1 MGRLRVLKTRLYNI
15 GWRRKVAATS
25 EGAGLKPGP
34 YTGREGV
41 GVEALFVE
49 EEDAGA
55 EGEEHD
61 GEASGD
67 AEAGGDGGGTVVA
80 AANDDVA
87 RDDNQEFQDAA
98 LEQPGCAPKHPEIG
112 SLVKESFPKILAANG
127 ESQGPDHPG
136 REKR

>member
-15 GWRRKVAATS
+15 GWRHKVAATS
-25 EGAGLKPGP
+25 KGAGLKPGP

-61 GEASGD
+61 GEA
-67 AEAGGDGGGTVVA
+67 GGDGGGTVVA
-80 AANDDVA
+80 AANDDVV

-98 LEQPGCAPKHPEIG
+98 LEQPGCAPKHQEIG
-112 SLVKESFPKILAANG
+112 FLVKERFPKILAANG